1 MSIIQ
6 KYKKWI
12 ILLVSLLA
20 ITILYYCF
28 FNIQA
33 SSELVTTNVEG
44 AYVETSESYET
55 NKVEEK
61 TSENS
66 EATTTIVIDVK
77 GAVQQPGVY
86 EISANA
92 RVHEIIEKAGGLS
105 DQADE
110 ASVNLASSLE
120 DGMVVYIPLIGENK
134 ENPFQSTNE
143 NKESSK
149 KININ
154 LATSEEL
161 QTLSGIGP
169 SKAEAIISYREE
181 NGKFKTIEGLL
192 EVSGIGEKS
201 LEKLK
206 EEVTVN

>member
-1 MSIIQ
+1 MSIVQ

-20 ITILYYCF
+20 VTILYYYF

-44 AYVETSESYET
+44 AYMETSVPDET
-55 NKVEEK
+55 TKGEQK

-66 EATTTIVIDVK
+66 EASTIVIDVK
-77 GAVQQPGVY
+77 GAVQTPGVY

-110 ASVNLASSLE
+110 AAVNLASSLE
-120 DGMVVYIPLIGENK
+120 DGMVVYIPQIGENK
-134 ENPFQSTNE
+134 ENPFQTTNE
-143 NKESSK
+143 DKDSPK

-169 SKAEAIISYREE
+169 AKAEAIISYREE
-181 NGKFKTIEGLL
+181 NGQFKSIEGLL

>member
-1 MSIIQ
+1 MSIVQ

-20 ITILYYCF
+20 VTILYYYF

-44 AYVETSESYET
+44 AYMETSVPDET
-55 NKVEEK
+55 TKGEQK

-66 EATTTIVIDVK
+66 EASTIVIDVK
-77 GAVQQPGVY
+77 GAVQTPGVY

-110 ASVNLASSLE
+110 AAVNLASSLE
-120 DGMVVYIPLIGENK
+120 DGMVVYIPQIGEIK
-134 ENPFQSTNE
+134 ENPFQTTNE
-143 NKESSK
+143 EKDSPK

-169 SKAEAIISYREE
+169 AKAEAIISYREE
-181 NGKFKTIEGLL
+181 NGQFKSIEGLL

>member
-1 MSIIQ
+1 MSIIR

-12 ILLVSLLA
+12 ILLVSLLV
-20 ITILYYCF
+20 ITILYYSF

-33 SSELVTTNVEG
+33 SSELVTANVEG
-44 AYVETSESYET
+44 AYIETSESYET
-55 NKVEEK
+55 SKVEEK
-61 TSENS
+61 ISENS
-66 EATTTIVIDVK
+66 EAATIVIDVK

-105 DQADE
+105 DHADE
-110 ASVNLASSLE
+110 AAVNLASSLE

-134 ENPFQSTNE
+134 ENPFQITNE

-154 LATSEEL
+154 IATSEEL

>member
-1 MSIIQ
+1 MSIVQ

-20 ITILYYCF
+20 VTILYYYF

-44 AYVETSESYET
+44 AYMETSVMDET
-55 NKVEEK
+55 TKGEQK

-66 EATTTIVIDVK
+66 EASTIVIDVK
-77 GAVQQPGVY
+77 GAVQTPGVY

-110 ASVNLASSLE
+110 AAVNLASSLE
-120 DGMVVYIPLIGENK
+120 DGMVVYIPQIGEIK
-134 ENPFQSTNE
+134 ENPFQTTNE
-143 NKESSK
+143 EKDSPK

-169 SKAEAIISYREE
+169 AKAEAIISYREE
-181 NGKFKTIEGLL
+181 NGQFKSIEGLL

>member
-1 MSIIQ
+1 MSIVQ

-12 ILLVSLLA
+12 ILLVSLLTV
-20 ITILYYCF
+20 TILYYYF

-33 SSELVTTNVEG
+33 SSELVTTNVKG
-44 AYVETSESYET
+44 AYMETSAA
-55 NKVEEK
+55 EEITKGEQK

-66 EATTTIVIDVK
+66 EASTIVIDVK
-77 GAVQQPGVY
+77 GAVQTPGVY

-110 ASVNLASSLE
+110 AAVNLASSLE
-120 DGMVVYIPLIGENK
+120 DGMVVYIPKIGENK

-143 NKESSK
+143 DKDSPK

-169 SKAEAIISYREE
+169 AKAEAIISYREE
-181 NGKFKTIEGLL
+181 NGQFKSIEGLL

>member
-1 MSIIQ
+1 MSNVQ

-12 ILLVSLLA
+12 ILLVSLLTV
-20 ITILYYCF
+20 TILYYYF

-44 AYVETSESYET
+44 AYMETNENYGTTKVEQTSE
-55 NKVEEK
+55 KI
-61 TSENS
+61 
-66 EATTTIVIDVK
+66 EASTIIIDVK
-77 GAVQQPGVY
+77 GAVQKPGVY

-110 ASVNLASSLE
+110 AAVNLASSLE

-143 NKESSK
+143 DKDSPK

-169 SKAEAIISYREE
+169 SKADAIISYREE
-181 NGKFKTIEGLL
+181 NGQFKSIEGLL

>member
-1 MSIIQ
+1 MNIVQ

-12 ILLVSLLA
+12 ILLVSLLTV
-20 ITILYYCF
+20 TILYYYF

-33 SSELVTTNVEG
+33 SSEHVTTNVEG
-44 AYVETSESYET
+44 AYMETNEDYGTTKVQQTSE
-55 NKVEEK
+55 KL
-61 TSENS
+61 
-66 EATTTIVIDVK
+66 EASTIIIDVK
-77 GAVQQPGVY
+77 GAVQKPGVY

-110 ASVNLASSLE
+110 AAVNLASSLE

-143 NKESSK
+143 NKDSPK

-169 SKAEAIISYREE
+169 SKADAIISYREE
-181 NGKFKTIEGLL
+181 NGQFKSIEGLL

>member
-1 MSIIQ
+1 MSNVQ

-12 ILLVSLLA
+12 ILLVSLLTV
-20 ITILYYCF
+20 TILYYYF

-44 AYVETSESYET
+44 AYMETNENYGTTKVEQTSE
-55 NKVEEK
+55 KI
-61 TSENS
+61 
-66 EATTTIVIDVK
+66 EASTIIIDVK
-77 GAVQQPGVY
+77 GAVQKPGVY

-110 ASVNLASSLE
+110 AAVNLASSLE

-143 NKESSK
+143 NKDNPK

-169 SKAEAIISYREE
+169 SKADAIISYREE
-181 NGKFKTIEGLL
+181 NGQFKSIEGLL

>member
-1 MSIIQ
+1 M
-6 KYKKWI
+6 
-12 ILLVSLLA
+12 
-20 ITILYYCF
+20 
-28 FNIQA
+28 
-33 SSELVTTNVEG
+33 
-44 AYVETSESYET
+44 ETSVMDET
-55 NKVEEK
+55 TKGEQK

-66 EATTTIVIDVK
+66 EASTIVIDVK
-77 GAVQQPGVY
+77 GAVQTPGVY

-110 ASVNLASSLE
+110 AAVNLASSLE
-120 DGMVVYIPLIGENK
+120 DGMVVYIPQIGEIK
-134 ENPFQSTNE
+134 ENPFQTTNE
-143 NKESSK
+143 EKDSPK

-169 SKAEAIISYREE
+169 AKAEAIISYREE
-181 NGKFKTIEGLL
+181 NGQFKSIEGLL

>member
-1 MSIIQ
+1 MSIVH

-12 ILLVSLLA
+12 ILLISLL
-20 ITILYYCF
+20 TVTTLYYYF

-44 AYVETSESYET
+44 AYMETNENYGTTKVEQTSE
-55 NKVEEK
+55 KI
-61 TSENS
+61 
-66 EATTTIVIDVK
+66 EASTIIIDVK
-77 GAVQQPGVY
+77 GAVQKPGVY

-110 ASVNLASSLE
+110 AAVNLASSLE

-143 NKESSK
+143 DKDSPK

-169 SKAEAIISYREE
+169 SKADAIISYREE
-181 NGKFKTIEGLL
+181 NGQFKSIEGLL

>member
-1 MSIIQ
+1 MSIVQ

-20 ITILYYCF
+20 VTILYYYF

-44 AYVETSESYET
+44 AYMETSVPDET
-55 NKVEEK
+55 TKGEQK

-66 EATTTIVIDVK
+66 EASTIVIDVK
-77 GAVQQPGVY
+77 GAVQTPGVY

-110 ASVNLASSLE
+110 AAVNLASSLE
-120 DGMVVYIPLIGENK
+120 DGMVVYIPQIGENK
-134 ENPFQSTNE
+134 ENPFQTTNE
-143 NKESSK
+143 DKDSPK

-169 SKAEAIISYREE
+169 AKAEAIISYREE
-181 NGKFKTIEGLL
+181 NGHFKSIEGLL